1 MPSHEAPRKH
11 PIPPR
16 PRAVTQMGLGI
27 PPAPAGLATTSP
39 LPLNAA
45 VTPLP
50 IDAATVTPLSQT
62 DADSIWSDEPTI
74 AINTT
79 NAKAPPRPPTARTA
93 PIAAAEEPEL
103 IEAEEIPASSSDAPT
118 LDALTLEAGGAH
130 VPHGKPAPDEFL
142 VSLSAGGDGM
152 LGAPTIDVTSFA
164 AEINPPG
171 VDVDVAEEEE
181 ELEYRPARTNTMPL
195 FDMSQV
201 LPGSSSGASLGSAA
215 SAILERG
222 ESAANSPHS
231 EGRSRER
238 KFVIAP
244 QVAATATATR
254 KARRVSPLLWVGLLA
269 AAGAAGAA
277 VGLHE
282 RSMQAVSSEPK
293 QLALP
298 VPTPVVNTEAALPA
312 EAPAVETSAMANAPP
327 TASVEAPA
335 APAAQSVALTTTRSL
350 APNTTAA
357 VKSSANAPS
366 NQAEKPSSVAEPGVE
381 KPAAA
386 DKPFEA
392 HNAPPPA
399 APDTE
404 FDPTAARNAL
414 TSAAA
419 QASSCRKDG
428 DPSGTANLTIT
439 FAPSGR
445 VTSAQIQGPPFSGTA
460 TGGCIANTMRHAS
473 VPAFSGDHVTVSKTI
488 VIQ

>member
-1 MPSHEAPRKH
+1 
-11 PIPPR
+11 
-16 PRAVTQMGLGI
+16 
-27 PPAPAGLATTSP
+27 
-39 LPLNAA
+39 
-45 VTPLP
+45 
-50 IDAATVTPLSQT
+50 
-62 DADSIWSDEPTI
+62 
-74 AINTT
+74 
-79 NAKAPPRPPTARTA
+79 
-93 PIAAAEEPEL
+93 
-103 IEAEEIPASSSDAPT
+103 
-118 LDALTLEAGGAH
+118 
-130 VPHGKPAPDEFL
+130 
-142 VSLSAGGDGM
+142 
-152 LGAPTIDVTSFA
+152 
-164 AEINPPG
+164 
-171 VDVDVAEEEE
+171 
-181 ELEYRPARTNTMPL
+181 MPL

-312 EAPAVETSAMANAPP
+312 EAPAGRNERNGQRPANGKRRSACRARRSERRPDDDAQPRAQHDRRGEEQRECAKATKRKSPAVLPSPGSKSRPRP
-327 TASVEAPA
+327 T
-335 APAAQSVALTTTRSL
+335 
-350 APNTTAA
+350 N
-357 VKSSANAPS
+357 
-366 NQAEKPSSVAEPGVE
+366 
-381 KPAAA
+381 
-386 DKPFEA
+386 PFEA